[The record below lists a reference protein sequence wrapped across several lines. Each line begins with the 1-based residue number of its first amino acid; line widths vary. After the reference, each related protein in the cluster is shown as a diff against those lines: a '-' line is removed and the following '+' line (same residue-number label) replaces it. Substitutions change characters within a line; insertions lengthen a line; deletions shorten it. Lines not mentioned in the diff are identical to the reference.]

1 MKIENMELGYM
12 ETDRPA
18 AIALDTLSSAD
29 HHLKQKGRCIIS
41 FMWFVK

>member
-18 AIALDTLSSAD
+18 AIALETLNSTA
-29 HHLKQKGRCIIS
+29 KR
-41 FMWFVK
+41 